1 MQPTLDAD
9 AHLQGVVAVEN
20 GCGATG
26 LCVSL
31 PAGNGGEQAMGEPP
45 LTRPPSAPA
54 TELLAS
60 ASNPNGLRLDAL
72 IAQIRTEFAWQLLAL
87 NGNDETIRPRLLGY
101 QGVIA
106 ALWEA
111 EGRYRALG
119 HPQSRV

>member
-1 MQPTLDAD
+1 LQP
-9 AHLQGVVAVEN
+9 
-20 GCGATG
+20 
-26 LCVSL
+26 L
-31 PAGNGGEQAMGEPP
+31 PVTTPA
-45 LTRPPSAPA
+45 APA

-60 ASNPNGLRLDAL
+60 VNNPNGRRLDEL

-87 NGNDETIRPRLLGY
+87 DASDETVRPRLLGY

-119 HPQSRV
+119 AHQS